1 MMDDRGFGFT
11 EIEHTADWA
20 LKVWAPDLSLLFA
33 QAAVGMYWL
42 METSLK
48 SSPRIERSLVME
60 GVDPETLLVGFLSE
74 LLYLGESEGLGFN
87 QFEVAF
93 QDTGLPAGKLSAVIV
108 GAPIATQKKEIKAV
122 TYHNLEVHHTEQG
135 VTVTIVFDV

>member
-1 MMDDRGFGFT
+1 MADRGFGFT

-33 QAAVGMYWL
+33 QAAAGMYWL
-42 METSLK
+42 METTLK
-48 SSPRIERSLVME
+48 SGPRIERSIEVE
-60 GVDPETLLVGFLSE
+60 GSDPESLLVGFLSE
-74 LLYLGESEGLGFN
+74 LLYLGESEGLGFH

-93 QDTGLPAGKLSAVIV
+93 QEAGQPAGKLHAVMV
-108 GAPIATQKKEIKAV
+108 GAPIAAQKKEIKAV
-122 TYHNLEVHHTEQG
+122 TYHNLEVRHTEQG

>member
-1 MMDDRGFGFT
+1 MMADRGFGFT

-33 QAAVGMYWL
+33 QAAEGMYWL
-42 METSLK
+42 METTINNDE
-48 SSPRIERSLVME
+48 PPVERIIQIKGM
-60 GVDPETLLVGFLSE
+60 DPEELLVGFLSE

-93 QDTGLPAGKLSAVIV
+93 QENGLRAVAR
-108 GAPIATQKKEIKAV
+108 GGMIASQKKEIKAV
-122 TYHNLEVHHTEQG
+122 TYHNLEVRHTEQG

>member
-33 QAAVGMYWL
+33 QAAAGMYWL
-42 METSLK
+42 METTLK
-48 SSPRIERSLVME
+48 SGPRIERSIEVE
-60 GVDPETLLVGFLSE
+60 GMDPESLLVGFLSE
-74 LLYLGESEGLGFN
+74 LLYLGESEGLGFH
-87 QFEVAF
+87 QIEVAF
-93 QDTGLPAGKLSAVIV
+93 QEAGLPAGKLHAVMV
-108 GAPIATQKKEIKAV
+108 GAPIAAQKKEIKAV
-122 TYHNLEVHHTEQG
+122 TYHNLEVRHTEQG